1 MGWQWQMGSRCAED
15 LGEVRLNIAD
25 GLQATGAT

>member
-15 LGEVRLNIAD
+15 LGEVRLNIARPS
-25 GLQATGAT
+25 LMAM